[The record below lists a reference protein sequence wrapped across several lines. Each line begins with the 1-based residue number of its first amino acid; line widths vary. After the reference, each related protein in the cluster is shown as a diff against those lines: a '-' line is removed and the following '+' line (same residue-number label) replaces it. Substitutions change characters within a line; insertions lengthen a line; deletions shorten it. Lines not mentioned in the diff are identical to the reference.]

1 MDDPWGAGLLG
12 PGGDLSARLER
23 WAAEA
28 RVDDAARQRT
38 RERWLLQQAEEG
50 GRLAGVL
57 CDLGERGT
65 AVAVRTRA
73 GRQHR
78 GRVGAVGDDFVAV
91 DVAVDPG
98 PSGPSGAVFVALEAI
113 TSVRVMPGS
122 AAAPTGDRAVRTGL
136 RLAEVLAGLA
146 AERERVLI
154 VAADGEDAIAGSLR
168 SVGLDV
174 AVVRLD
180 GPDPTT
186 AYVPIAA
193 VAELTL
199 SA

>member
-1 MDDPWGAGLLG
+1 MDDPWGGGLLG
-12 PGGDLSARLER
+12 PGSDLSARLER

-57 CDLGERGT
+57 CDLAEQG
-65 AVAVRTRA
+65 AALAVRTRA
-73 GRQHR
+73 GRQHQ
-78 GRVGAVGDDFVAV
+78 GRIRAVGDDFVAV
-91 DVAVDPG
+91 DPG
-98 PSGPSGAVFVALEAI
+98 APGGSAAVFVALGALS
-113 TSVRVMPGS
+113 SVRVTPGS
-122 AAAPTGDRAVRTGL
+122 AAAPTGDRSARTGL

-154 VAADGEDAIAGSLR
+154 VAHDGEDAVAGSLR

-180 GPDPTT
+180 GPEPTT
-186 AYVPIAA
+186 VYVPISAIT
-193 VAELTL
+193 ELTL
-199 SA
+199 P

>member
-1 MDDPWGAGLLG
+1 MDDPWGGGLLG
-12 PGGDLSARLER
+12 PGDDLSARLER

-50 GRLAGVL
+50 GSLAGVL
-57 CDLGERGT
+57 CDLAERGT

-78 GRVGAVGDDFVAV
+78 GPVRAVGDDFVAV
-91 DVAVDPG
+91 DPGSSG
-98 PSGPSGAVFVALEAI
+98 PSGPVFVALSAVS
-113 TSVRVMPGS
+113 SVRVVPAS

-136 RLAEVLAGLA
+136 RLSEVLAGLA

-154 VAADGEDAIAGSLR
+154 VALDGEDAIAGSLR

-174 AVVRLD
+174 VVVRLD
-180 GPDPTT
+180 GPDPATV
-186 AYVPIAA
+186 YVPITAI
-193 VAELTL
+193 AELTMPG
-199 SA
+199 

>member
-1 MDDPWGAGLLG
+1 MDDPWGGGLLG
-12 PGGDLSARLER
+12 PAGDLSARLER

-57 CDLGERGT
+57 CDLAEQGT

-78 GRVGAVGDDFVAV
+78 GRIRAVGDDFVAV
-91 DVAVDPG
+91 DPG
-98 PSGPSGAVFVALEAI
+98 PPGQSTVVFVALGALS
-113 TSVRVMPGS
+113 SVRVMPGS
-122 AAAPTGDRAVRTGL
+122 VAAPTGDRSVQTGL

-154 VAADGEDAIAGSLR
+154 VALDGEDAVAGSLR

-180 GPDPTT
+180 GPDPATV
-186 AYVPIAA
+186 YVPIPAIT
-193 VAELTL
+193 ELTL
-199 SA
+199 PG